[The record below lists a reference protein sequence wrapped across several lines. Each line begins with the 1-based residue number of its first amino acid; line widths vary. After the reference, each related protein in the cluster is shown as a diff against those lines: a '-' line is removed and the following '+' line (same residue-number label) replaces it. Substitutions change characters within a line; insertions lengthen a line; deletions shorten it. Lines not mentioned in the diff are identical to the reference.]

1 MYWCTPFD
9 PNSSP
14 CPGAHSKEANPKQK
28 KTSAQKQLISRVL
41 IEMQNNLKIPQTS
54 GEDSWKVCGLLFF
67 QLKSANTPVTPDLTY
82 CRHRPSIH
90 PSAHSLA
97 CTCTTDAFSTVG
109 ALEAP
114 TEIWRLCDRRTC
126 WPSHLGESRIHGQV
140 RIRDSCAGPTASP
153 VGLQHYFQN
162 RRGAQPCA

>member
-54 GEDSWKVCGLLFF
+54 GEDSWKVCGPAVVLSQVGKHPAMPALI
-67 QLKSANTPVTPDLTY
+67 Y
-82 CRHRPSIH
+82 CRHCPSSH
-90 PSAHSLA
+90 CSAHCPAWTRAS
-97 CTCTTDAFSTVG
+97 DAFSTVE

-114 TEIWRLCDRRTC
+114 TEGWSRSDRRTC
-126 WPSHLGESRIHGQV
+126 WPSSWENLEFMAKSDLGDTHVESH
-140 RIRDSCAGPTASP
+140 C
-153 VGLQHYFQN
+153 
-162 RRGAQPCA
+162 